1 MLQVNLPLYRTTQRL
16 GLEDLKKLLVVL
28 PPLSPVPT
36 YLDFMPALM
45 GFDLY
50 QMDLKPD
57 EGMQEKALELRLSFV
72 PVVRLGTKCFL
83 GLYLSVAKTKF
94 SLVTVQ
100 ALSAKRLEFY

>member
-1 MLQVNLPLYRTTQRL
+1 MLQVHLPLYRTTQRL

-36 YLDFMPALM
+36 YLAFMPALM

-57 EGMQEKALELRLSFV
+57 EGMQEKALELRLH
-72 PVVRLGTKCFL
+72 LED
-83 GLYLSVAKTKF
+83 LYLDF
-94 SLVTVQ
+94 PLLLVLFPPVQ
-100 ALSAKRLEFY
+100 

>member
-36 YLDFMPALM
+36 YLAFMPALM

-57 EGMQEKALELRLSFV
+57 EGMQEKALELRLH
-72 PVVRLGTKCFL
+72 LED
-83 GLYLSVAKTKF
+83 LYLDF
-94 SLVTVQ
+94 PLLLVLFPPVQ
-100 ALSAKRLEFY
+100 